1 MKIKDLRNNKQ
12 QSKQLRM
19 KVTDN
24 GSKETLMR
32 ISGKMRKITDLVTN
46 GVIQTR
52 AELSGALG
60 KSYGT
65 TRDLY
70 KALGYK
76 KQPTFQDYYDRYERQ
91 DIAKAIVDIPVTS
104 SWRLYPTIKET
115 QDQEKEG
122 EETQFEESIGKLIKE
137 SKMFHY
143 LSRVDRLS
151 GIGQYAVLLVGYND
165 GSVLKEEV
173 KSASEILYLQT
184 YNEDNA
190 KIEEWDVDE
199 KSPRYGLPLVY
210 QLKVTNPD
218 RSSRKTIEVHHTR
231 VLHVSEGLL
240 ESDVFGSSRLKSVLN
255 RLQDLDLIMGGS
267 AEMFWR
273 GAFPGFGVMAKEGVS
288 FMDDAQSLADFET
301 ELDSYFNNLQR
312 YFRIEGADIKEMHTQ
327 VADPTNHVD
336 VQLTAISAARR
347 IPKRILIGS
356 ERGQLASE
364 QDETAWNTSVDE
376 RRRNYIEPMMLRPF
390 IDMQIER
397 GVLPDPVGGYV
408 VEWPDLFV
416 TSEEDK
422 AKVSKTKS
430 ESIAI
435 YSNSVG
441 ADQVVPPEIF
451 LSDIMG
457 FSEDKI
463 KQIQDMVAEVMEEE
477 EENIKEENE
486 IMKKELADRN
496 KSEGIEE

>member
-1 MKIKDLRNNKQ
+1 MKTNT
-12 QSKQLRM
+12 SKQPRM

-104 SWRLYPTIKET
+104 SWRLYPTIKEI
-115 QDQEKEG
+115 QEKEKEG
-122 EETQFEESIGKLIKE
+122 EKTLFEESIDMLIKD

-151 GIGQYAVLLVGYND
+151 GIGQYGVLLVGYND
-165 GSVLKEEV
+165 GNILKGEV
-173 KSASEILYLQT
+173 KLASEILYLQT

-190 KIEEWDVDE
+190 KIKEWDTDE
-199 KSPRYGLPLVY
+199 KSPRYGLPLTY
-210 QLKVTNPD
+210 QLSVTNPD
-218 RSSRKTIEVHHTR
+218 RSSRKDIEAHYTR

-273 GAFPGFGVMAKEGVS
+273 GAFPGFGVLAKEGVS
-288 FMDDAQSLADFET
+288 FMDDAQSLSDFET

-312 YFRIEGADIKEMHTQ
+312 FFRIEGADIKEMHVQ

-364 QDETAWNTSVDE
+364 QDETAWNVSVDE
-376 RRRNYIEPMMLRPF
+376 RRRNYIEPM
-390 IDMQIER
+390 
-397 GVLPDPVGGYV
+397 V
-408 VEWPDLFV
+408 
-416 TSEEDK
+416 
-422 AKVSKTKS
+422 
-430 ESIAI
+430 
-435 YSNSVG
+435 
-441 ADQVVPPEIF
+441 
-451 LSDIMG
+451 
-457 FSEDKI
+457 
-463 KQIQDMVAEVMEEE
+463 
-477 EENIKEENE
+477 
-486 IMKKELADRN
+486 
-496 KSEGIEE
+496 